1 MVDGEPVLRVR
12 NLVTRFPLRSGLLN
26 RVTREVH
33 AVEKVSFDLWHGET
47 LSLVGE
53 SGSGKSTTGRALLR
67 PGRIAGRRNY
77 L

>member
-33 AVEKVSFDLWHGET
+33 AVEKVSFDL
-47 LSLVGE
+47 
-53 SGSGKSTTGRALLR
+53 GSRNA
-67 PGRIAGRRNY
+67 IAGGRVWQR
-77 L
+77 

>member
-33 AVEKVSFDLWHGET
+33 AVEKSVLI
-47 LSLVGE
+47 
-53 SGSGKSTTGRALLR
+53 SGLAKRYR
-67 PGRIAGRRNY
+67 WWRNWQR
-77 L
+77 